1 MATSYTLNLKNPTA
15 YEPAGDAGLGN
26 LLNNVINGITIAAGV
41 LLFLYLVYGGLM
53 FMTASGDEKAVTKA
67 KAIMTNAGIGVIVIV
82 CAYFIVQIF
91 GRILGFPNIFDLSFP
106 GPTP

>member
-1 MATSYTLNLKNPTA
+1 MAEYGIELKNPTA
-15 YEPAGDAGLGN
+15 YEPAGDEGLGN
-26 LLNNVINGITIAAGV
+26 LLNNVINGITTAAGM
-41 LLFLYLVYGGLM
+41 LLFLYLVYGGIM
-53 FMTASGDEKAVTKA
+53 YMTASGDEKAVTKA
-67 KAIMTNAGIGVIVIV
+67 KTIMTNALIGLVVVV